1 MNILKSLSITI
12 VLITAV
18 FTTCKAAASA
28 QEIIGGGAFDGA
40 TTPWMASLS
49 YIGRNGRFINQPQ
62 HLCGGLHIAPQW
74 ILTAAHCVYGEG
86 FRADEL
92 GIIIGIDDLD
102 QVSRSNVLRIS
113 QFMIHPDYN
122 ADTQDSDVALIRLQA
137 SASNTDF
144 AQLSDNALTDQ
155 LQSGA
160 LMTIVGWGE
169 IDDNGTAESQLQGAT
184 IDYVSPRTCMSD
196 FRSVGLSVTDTMI
209 CAGGTGTGTCFG
221 DSGGPIFDDQGVAHG
236 IVSWGV
242 NCQADFASV
251 FSRIASF
258 RTWINSSIAG
268 VTALSPQFF
277 GVLPEGAESSQPIII
292 LNNGSSVSTISD
304 VSLQG
309 DGYSISNNDCSSAI
323 LAQGDECSVSVHLL
337 ATDSNLDDGVLM
349 VSTSTGDIAVRLTAH
364 IAELKNFDDEIVP
377 DGIDVFTYGRF
388 GFKQS
393 NGTLQA
399 NLTGSVDNQ
408 TELLFQA
415 VQAGTLSFVVNLSG
429 DSQQLLTVGALNAE
443 SSQSLGLSSS
453 GERVS
458 TTLAKDEVLQVT
470 YQVGDDAGT
479 ATISSIIFESDE
491 PIEPTPEP
499 SSSSSSGG
507 GGAFSFGLLLM
518 LYGLG
523 WCRRAH

>member
-1 MNILKSLSITI
+1 
-12 VLITAV
+12 
-18 FTTCKAAASA
+18 
-28 QEIIGGGAFDGA
+28 
-40 TTPWMASLS
+40 
-49 YIGRNGRFINQPQ
+49 
-62 HLCGGLHIAPQW
+62 
-74 ILTAAHCVYGEG
+74 
-86 FRADEL
+86 
-92 GIIIGIDDLD
+92 
-102 QVSRSNVLRIS
+102 
-113 QFMIHPDYN
+113 
-122 ADTQDSDVALIRLQA
+122 
-137 SASNTDF
+137 
-144 AQLSDNALTDQ
+144 
-155 LQSGA
+155 
-160 LMTIVGWGE
+160 
-169 IDDNGTAESQLQGAT
+169 
-184 IDYVSPRTCMSD
+184 
-196 FRSVGLSVTDTMI
+196 
-209 CAGGTGTGTCFG
+209 
-221 DSGGPIFDDQGVAHG
+221 
-236 IVSWGV
+236 
-242 NCQADFASV
+242 
-251 FSRIASF
+251 
-258 RTWINSSIAG
+258 
-268 VTALSPQFF
+268 
-277 GVLPEGAESSQPIII
+277 
-292 LNNGSSVSTISD
+292 
-304 VSLQG
+304 
-309 DGYSISNNDCSSAI
+309 
-323 LAQGDECSVSVHLL
+323 
-337 ATDSNLDDGVLM
+337 M